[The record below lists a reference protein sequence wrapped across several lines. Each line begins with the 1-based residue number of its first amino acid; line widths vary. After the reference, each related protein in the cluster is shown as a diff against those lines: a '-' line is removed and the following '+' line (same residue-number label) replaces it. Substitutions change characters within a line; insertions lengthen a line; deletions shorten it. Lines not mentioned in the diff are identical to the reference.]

1 MTKITL
7 DEVEYESENFN
18 DLQNNLLSEINYNNN
33 VQTQLNYQL
42 QSVRTTA
49 NILVGKLK
57 DELTNKPEE
66 TEPESEQYT

>member
-66 TEPESEQYT
+66 TEPELE

>member
-66 TEPESEQYT
+66 TKPESE

>member
-57 DELTNKPEE
+57 DELTSKPEE
-66 TEPESEQYT
+66 T